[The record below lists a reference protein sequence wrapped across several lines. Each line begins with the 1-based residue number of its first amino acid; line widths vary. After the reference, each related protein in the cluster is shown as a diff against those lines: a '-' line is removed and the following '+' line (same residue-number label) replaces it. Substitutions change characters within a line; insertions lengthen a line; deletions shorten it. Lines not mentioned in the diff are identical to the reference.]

1 MKKAKVKDCNIKAG
15 YTELLLIIEREKQP
29 KKYNINV
36 SKDDALLLQKRP
48 NCEFEGNDKELTK
61 LVINGKEIQLNK
73 PGNQEPTN
81 SQSSNYQ
88 KPEAKPNRQD
98 TNRNKSRYSNGNSA
112 LMNNSA
118 KAPYNF
124 VPINKTVVT
133 APEIPDFDRYHE
145 GLHTGYIDLSIE
157 ALTPLYIRDTYDED
171 DEKQAMEAKARN
183 DKWEN
188 PEFFSPG
195 GTPKIPGSSLRGMV
209 RNLVEIVSYSKMEL
223 YENKGFYY
231 RKVAVSGRYQKLMLA
246 GSNNP
251 NTGLYPA
258 TKAGWLKKENGK
270 YYIFPLVKQKIYRI
284 NAKVNGSSWE
294 VEMRDDDKVHTK
306 ELANFDFY
314 QISFIPAEEQVRPHR
329 NGKIKLRYA
338 LIENKNFKLGH
349 KKAELDSNYEKGYLV
364 LSGSMGTNKHMHPV
378 IHFPKNEGSV
388 EVSQDLIDSY
398 AGDISREPKTD
409 LLKMLEKYPDGVPCF
424 YLEDNGGNIK
434 SIGHTPLFRLAY
446 DKKVK
451 DHIPPE
457 NKNFKGIDFARAI
470 FGNADQ
476 FAGRVFFEDAKMKK
490 DEGHYDELSPR
501 ILSTPKPTTVQHYL
515 EQVNGKDL
523 ADWNNETDIR
533 GYKLYWHR
541 ITPQRDKAQSG
552 DNGWEA
558 LTEEIKKTPKQFT
571 TIKPMKAG
579 CEFVGRIRFE
589 NLSDIELVA
598 LLFVLDL
605 PDGYAHK
612 IGMGKPLGL
621 GSIRITPTL
630 VISNRA
636 EKNGDEA
643 GRYGKLFNNKRWNLP
658 VKKIDKDFKAEF
670 SDYMITA
677 IHGKEAGA
685 NSVENLWS
693 IPRMKELLA
702 MLRFDEQPMSQVE
715 WLEKTRYM
723 EIERK
728 TLANRKEEKINEFK
742 NRPVLSSPTETLKAA
757 GINHEK

>member
-1 MKKAKVKDCNIKAG
+1 
-15 YTELLLIIEREKQP
+15 
-29 KKYNINV
+29 
-36 SKDDALLLQKRP
+36 
-48 NCEFEGNDKELTK
+48 
-61 LVINGKEIQLNK
+61 
-73 PGNQEPTN
+73 
-81 SQSSNYQ
+81 
-88 KPEAKPNRQD
+88 
-98 TNRNKSRYSNGNSA
+98 
-112 LMNNSA
+112 
-118 KAPYNF
+118 
-124 VPINKTVVT
+124 
-133 APEIPDFDRYHE
+133 
-145 GLHTGYIDLSIE
+145 
-157 ALTPLYIRDTYDED
+157 
-171 DEKQAMEAKARN
+171 
-183 DKWEN
+183 
-188 PEFFSPG
+188 
-195 GTPKIPGSSLRGMV
+195 
-209 RNLVEIVSYSKMEL
+209 
-223 YENKGFYY
+223 
-231 RKVAVSGRYQKLMLA
+231 
-246 GSNNP
+246 
-251 NTGLYPA
+251 
-258 TKAGWLKKENGK
+258 
-270 YYIFPLVKQKIYRI
+270 
-284 NAKVNGSSWE
+284 
-294 VEMRDDDKVHTK
+294 
-306 ELANFDFY
+306 
-314 QISFIPAEEQVRPHR
+314 
-329 NGKIKLRYA
+329 
-338 LIENKNFKLGH
+338 
-349 KKAELDSNYEKGYLV
+349 
-364 LSGSMGTNKHMHPV
+364 MHPV

-424 YLEDNGGNIK
+424 YLEDNRGNIK
-434 SIGHTPLFRLAY
+434 SIGHTPMFRLAY

-541 ITPQRDKAQSG
+541 KTPQEVDYGWKAT
-552 DNGWEA
+552 EA
-558 LTEEIKKTPKQFT
+558 EFEKAKSQYTK
-571 TIKPMKAG
+571 IKPVHKG
-579 CEFVGRIRFE
+579 STFSGRIRFE
-589 NLSDIELVA
+589 NLSDIELGA

-605 PDGYAHK
+605 KPGYAHK

-723 EIERK
+723 KLE
-728 TLANRKEEKINEFK
+728 NKEFEKRLI
-742 NRPVLSSPTETLKAA
+742 LTSPTETLKAA